1 MAIRTVG
8 AALVIVAMGWV
19 IGCEQVYVGSG
30 DEPAG
35 DTRAE
40 GTWAGG
46 FSTATQTVGTLSVQ
60 IDAQGKVIG
69 GMGWISGVESSNVKA
84 GLLRADGVLEVDFQ
98 NGGSFR
104 SANATFSGD
113 GNTLSGSGTFRAPD
127 GSSQTVF
134 FTLYRQSQR

>member
-8 AALVIVAMGWV
+8 AALVIVSIAWG
-19 IGCEQVYVGSG
+19 IGCEEMYVGSG

-46 FSTATQTVGTLSVQ
+46 FSTATQTVGSVSVQ
-60 IDAQGKVIG
+60 IDAQGKVTG
-69 GMGWISGVESSNVKA
+69 GMGWISGFDSSNVKGGSLRTD
-84 GLLRADGVLEVDFQ
+84 GLLQVDFQ

-104 SANATFSGD
+104 SPNATLSGD
-113 GNTLSGSGTFRAPD
+113 GTTLSGSGTFRAPD
-127 GSSQTVF
+127 GTTQNVSFSLSRQTG
-134 FTLYRQSQR
+134 R

>member
-1 MAIRTVG
+1 MTIRSIG
-8 AALVIVAMGWV
+8 AALVIVAIAWV
-19 IGCEQVYVGSG
+19 VGCGDGPLVSG

-69 GMGWISGVESSNVKA
+69 GMGWISGVQSSNVK
-84 GLLRADGVLEVDFQ
+84 GGSLRADGVLQVDFQ

-113 GNTLSGSGTFRAPD
+113 GTTLSGSGTFRAPD
-127 GSSQTVF
+127 GTTQTVF
-134 FTLYRQSQR
+134 FNLNRQAQR